1 MQEKAKEPEI
11 RFAGFT
17 GAWEQRSLGEICVP
31 VQRNDP
37 YSHAPV
43 MMITAS
49 SGFIYQSVRY
59 SFDNSGQSLQKYT
72 LLKKGELAYNHGA
85 SKLRPFGS
93 CFALNVKE
101 ARIPFVYHSFAV
113 NDDDPEFVSLELNGT
128 NVEKQLRKLVSSGAR
143 MDGLLNISF
152 DDYGTVTLPLPS
164 IDEQK
169 KISSFFLK
177 LDSLLT
183 LHQRKYEKLLNIKK
197 SMLEKMFPK
206 EGEVVP
212 EIRFK
217 GFTGAW
223 EQRKFSKLY
232 KRSSEK
238 NDGSIGIERNITVA
252 TMQFKSDIRLSSD
265 DYLKTYFT
273 FKVGDIAFE
282 GHQSKEFRYG
292 RFVENDIGDGVV
304 SHIFTVFRPIQRF
317 DLHFWKYAINSENLM
332 QKILSRSTKASTM
345 MHDLVPE
352 DFLNETFLVPSID
365 EQKAVGKFLHQIDN
379 LLTLHQRKLEM
390 LKNVKQAFLEKMFV

>member
-11 RFAGFT
+11 RFA
-17 GAWEQRSLGEICVP
+17 
-31 VQRNDP
+31 
-37 YSHAPV
+37 
-43 MMITAS
+43 
-49 SGFIYQSVRY
+49 
-59 SFDNSGQSLQKYT
+59 
-72 LLKKGELAYNHGA
+72 
-85 SKLRPFGS
+85 
-93 CFALNVKE
+93 
-101 ARIPFVYHSFAV
+101 
-113 NDDDPEFVSLELNGT
+113 
-128 NVEKQLRKLVSSGAR
+128 
-143 MDGLLNISF
+143 
-152 DDYGTVTLPLPS
+152 
-164 IDEQK
+164 
-169 KISSFFLK
+169 
-177 LDSLLT
+177 
-183 LHQRKYEKLLNIKK
+183 
-197 SMLEKMFPK
+197 
-206 EGEVVP
+206 
-212 EIRFK
+212 

-379 LLTLHQRKLEM
+379 LLTLHQRKYEKLLNIKKSMLEKMFPKEGEVVPEIRFKGFTGAWEQREVSQLLLERNTQAPKSSEYPLMAFIANEGIAPKGERYDRSSLVTDEINKLYKRTERGDFIYSSNNLETGSIGLNNYGKASISPVYSIFSTTENADSDFIGHRLVRRDFIKAMVKWRQGVIYGQWRIHESDFLRISICASSVPEQQKIGRFLRQIDTLLTLHQRKLEM

>member
-1 MQEKAKEPEI
+1 MAKVILTDNATRRNEICTPSNRPNFSVNLSAKRRKAF
-11 RFAGFT
+11 RFA
-17 GAWEQRSLGEICVP
+17 
-31 VQRNDP
+31 N
-37 YSHAPV
+37 
-43 MMITAS
+43 
-49 SGFIYQSVRY
+49 
-59 SFDNSGQSLQKYT
+59 
-72 LLKKGELAYNHGA
+72 
-85 SKLRPFGS
+85 
-93 CFALNVKE
+93 
-101 ARIPFVYHSFAV
+101 
-113 NDDDPEFVSLELNGT
+113 
-128 NVEKQLRKLVSSGAR
+128 
-143 MDGLLNISF
+143 
-152 DDYGTVTLPLPS
+152 
-164 IDEQK
+164 
-169 KISSFFLK
+169 
-177 LDSLLT
+177 
-183 LHQRKYEKLLNIKK
+183 
-197 SMLEKMFPK
+197 
-206 EGEVVP
+206 
-212 EIRFK
+212 
-217 GFTGAW
+217 AW

-379 LLTLHQRKLEM
+379 LLTLHQRKWVE
-390 LKNVKQAFLEKMFV
+390 FFYPTYF